1 MERLAKRASD
11 RVRSSAARTGRY
23 IAGNRLVTL
32 LLAGAAVLGGCA
44 GEPEPLIRWTMNE
57 PMQVLSVPGSPPV
70 QDGRARF
77 RQIFCQVLAIDAEYG
92 AQPCEQFLHRA
103 SDEPAPAQVVAPL
116 PDWPAGL
123 LRVVV
128 VPGLFSDCV
137 QHLARPFQ
145 TAIERLDSPSVKME
159 FLQVSGRSGSD
170 TNARAIA
177 DYLAGMELEAGQQ
190 LVLLGHSK
198 GAVDILH
205 FLVGYPELAG
215 RVRAVISVAGAI
227 NGSPRADR
235 LEDDYAAWLSERHL
249 GVCDPG
255 DGRAVEYLTRAYRL
269 NWLANNSL
277 PAGVQYYS
285 IVAIAS
291 PENIG
296 LNSRMGYRAM
306 RQVDPRNDGQLLFYD
321 QVIPGATVLA
331 YANANHWSVAIPV
344 SDTHPV
350 IASTIITR
358 NAYPRTAMLE
368 AALRY
373 VVEQLPR
380 APGGQG
386 AAATTGQ
393 TR

>member
-1 MERLAKRASD
+1 MDRLADRASQHGA
-11 RVRSSAARTGRY
+11 RCSAPR
-23 IAGNRLVTL
+23 AGGSLAA
-32 LLAGAAVLGGCA
+32 LLASCAALLGGCA
-44 GEPEPLIRWTMNE
+44 SEPEPLIRWTMDE
-57 PMQVLSVPGSPPV
+57 PMQVLSVPGSPPL
-70 QDGRARF
+70 QDGRFRF
-77 RQIFCQVLAIDAEYG
+77 RQIFCQVLTADPEYG
-92 AQPCEQFLHRA
+92 AEPCERYLHRA
-103 SDEPAPAQVVAPL
+103 SDEPAPPEQVAPL
-116 PDWPAGL
+116 PDWPRRT

-145 TAIERLDSPSVKME
+145 TAIERLDSPGVNLE

-177 DYLAGMELEAGQQ
+177 DYLAGMEPEPGQD
-190 LVLLGHSK
+190 LVLVGHSK

-205 FLVGYPELAG
+205 FLVGYPELAE
-215 RVRAVISVAGAI
+215 RVSAVISVAGAI

-249 GVCDPG
+249 GFCDPG
-255 DGRAVEYLTRAYRL
+255 DGRGVEYLTRAYRL
-269 NWLANNSL
+269 NWLVNNRL
-277 PAGVQYYS
+277 PSAVQYYS

-291 PENIG
+291 PDNIS
-296 LNSRMGYRAM
+296 LNSRVGYRAM

-344 SDTHPV
+344 SDKHPV
-350 IASTIITR
+350 IASTIITH
-358 NAYPRTAMLE
+358 NAYPRTALLE

-373 VVEQLPR
+373 VDEQLPV
-380 APGGQG
+380 AQG
-386 AAATTGQ
+386 VTRAAAAAPQGQ